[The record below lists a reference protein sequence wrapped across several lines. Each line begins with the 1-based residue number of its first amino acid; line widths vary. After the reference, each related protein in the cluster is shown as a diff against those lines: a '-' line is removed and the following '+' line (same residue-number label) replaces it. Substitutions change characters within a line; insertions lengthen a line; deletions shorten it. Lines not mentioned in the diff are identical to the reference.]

1 MNPEKQKILV
11 TGVSSFIGCHL
22 AREFSRNTEWEV
34 LPTGSKNHEDYDK
47 NRAQRIEFG
56 ASKNDWTVL
65 NLEDEPGIKQFIR
78 KHRPD
83 VWIHHAGYATDYASP
98 NYDTRK
104 GQETNVAPLK
114 YIFEN
119 LAQNGCRG
127 VIVTGSSMEYSGTD
141 KPCLESDSCLP
152 DTRYGQSKLKETLTA
167 LEMSDRFGVPTRVAR
182 LFIPFGPLDDPN
194 KLIYYVLDRL
204 KNGDPVDLSPCKQK
218 RDFIYIDDVVEAYSL
233 LIKDLDRGGSDI
245 FNICSGQAISVED
258 VVNWVAEK
266 VGASKSLLNFG
277 ARTMREGEQMISY
290 GSNEKAHKLLG
301 WKPGEVQEGIL
312 KLINH
317 NCRGR

>member
-1 MNPEKQKILV
+1 MSPAKQKILI
-11 TGVSSFIGCHL
+11 TGVSSFVGCHL
-22 AREFSRNTEWEV
+22 ARGFSRTNEWSV
-34 LPTGSKNHEDYDK
+34 LPTGSKNPGDYETH
-47 NRAQRIEFG
+47 RAQRIEFG

-141 KPCLESDSCLP
+141 KPCLETDACLP
-152 DTRYGQSKLKETLTA
+152 DTPYGQSKLNETLTA
-167 LEMSDRFGVPTRVAR
+167 LEMSDQFGIPTRIAR

-204 KNGDPVDLSPCKQK
+204 KNGDSVDLSPCKQK
-218 RDFIYIDDVVEAYSL
+218 RDFIYIDDVVEAYCL
-233 LIKDLDRGGSDI
+233 LIRDLDRGGSEI

-258 VVNWVAEK
+258 VVNWIAEK
-266 VGASKSLLNFG
+266 VGASESLLNFG

-290 GSNEKAHKLLG
+290 GSNDKARKILG

-317 NCRGR
+317 NYRGR